1 MGKSECRAEV
11 FKDTSKVEQEIHL
24 GDLLGSCPDSS
35 GTQRLRAPV
44 RGREGLH
51 YSHFSDQISQN
62 TLKLFKK

>member
-51 YSHFSDQISQN
+51 YSHFSDQTSQN